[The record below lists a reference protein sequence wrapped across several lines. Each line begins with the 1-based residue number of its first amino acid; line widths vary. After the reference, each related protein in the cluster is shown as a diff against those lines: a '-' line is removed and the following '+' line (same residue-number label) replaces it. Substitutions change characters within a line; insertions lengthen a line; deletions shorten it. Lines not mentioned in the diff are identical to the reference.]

1 MSLTKQVNVISDN
14 KLYNLSPYYQNTL
27 GIISALTV
35 GMKKHGKQWGE
46 KLERSG
52 NGDLEKNFNSN
63 SLSPSPQEPD
73 EFPVTLTQT
82 H

>member
-1 MSLTKQVNVISDN
+1 MWSVTTSSTTSVLIDQT
-14 KLYNLSPYYQNTL
+14 TL

-35 GMKKHGKQWGE
+35 GMKKHGIKWE
-46 KLERSG
+46 ENLEISG

-73 EFPVTLTQT
+73 EFPVLLMQT
-82 H
+82 R